1 MAAQFSDQA
10 AGSMRAPLAFGGVV
24 GRDRVAQAQNAQGVA
39 ETGEAE
45 ADAALV
51 AGFFALPF
59 ERPGGDV
66 AQIANFCASPGFVSV
81 SEKRSGFVSVEARPL
96 PVCSDRPPSGG
107 SAHFASPSNQRFQAA
122 DSALLAPDLCR
133 LVGADFAPA
142 RTIPARRAISHVSA
156 PALLFQ

>member
-1 MAAQFSDQA
+1 
-10 AGSMRAPLAFGGVV
+10 MRAPLAFGGVV

-81 SEKRSGFVSVEARPL
+81 SEKRSVLVSVEALPPVVRPTSL
-96 PVCSDRPPSGG
+96 RLQTKGSRPQIPPCSHQIYVGSWAPISPRRGQFRQDVRYLT
-107 SAHFASPSNQRFQAA
+107 SAHRRSCSNEPCLPSPRK
-122 DSALLAPDLCR
+122 R
-133 LVGADFAPA
+133 
-142 RTIPARRAISHVSA
+142 
-156 PALLFQ
+156 